1 MTWLIRTRENHLMNP
16 ETYRNKE
23 QLKIFKPWKKK
34 KQLKR
39 FIKKTAVLRS
49 LTKFFQLDKS
59 GLTDMNF
66 RNHCKLNA
74 SIFLS
79 ADPGVI
85 VVKAIKGN
93 KWAFL
98 LWKLCYT
105 VLYNL
110 KIWQIILTSQNVA
123 KMMWTYFLR
132 IDRKGLSN
140 MFDCFLTVKA
150 YQGQIIT
157 IFFFEISSHSIL
169 YIWNQLVLSAP
180 SDYFQRFFQ
189 ITNLKNTFC
198 AFRAAWGK
206 QSIPET
212 LKFLL
217 VCFASTCKL
226 ILMERS
232 VSHNETDIQK
242 ISNKKKTIK

>member
-1 MTWLIRTRENHLMNP
+1 MQGHSRPGWSAPGRTIWWTLKH
-16 ETYRNKE
+16 KE
-23 QLKIFKPWKKK
+23 PW

-39 FIKKTAVLRS
+39 FIKKLLSWEAS
-49 LTKFFQLDKS
+49 PNFFQLDKS

-66 RNHCKLNA
+66 RNQCKLNA

-85 VVKAIKGN
+85 VVNAIKKN

-132 IDRKGLSN
+132 IARKGLSS

-150 YQGQIIT
+150 YQGQSIT
-157 IFFFEISSHSIL
+157 IFVLRFLLIQSYTYETIWCLLRHQTTFIISSKL
-169 YIWNQLVLSAP
+169 
-180 SDYFQRFFQ
+180 Q
-189 ITNLKNTFC
+189 I
-198 AFRAAWGK
+198 
-206 QSIPET
+206 
-212 LKFLL
+212 
-217 VCFASTCKL
+217 
-226 ILMERS
+226 
-232 VSHNETDIQK
+232 
-242 ISNKKKTIK
+242 

>member
-1 MTWLIRTRENHLMNP
+1 M
-16 ETYRNKE
+16 
-23 QLKIFKPWKKK
+23 
-34 KQLKR
+34 
-39 FIKKTAVLRS
+39 KTAKTIHKKLLS
-49 LTKFFQLDKS
+49 WEASPNFFQLDKS

-66 RNHCKLNA
+66 RNQCKLNA

-85 VVKAIKGN
+85 VVKAIKQN

-132 IDRKGLSN
+132 IARKGLSS

-150 YQGQIIT
+150 YQGQSIT

-169 YIWNQLVLSAP
+169 YIWNHLVPSAP
-180 SDYFQRFFQ
+180 SDYFHHFFQ

-217 VCFASTCKL
+217 VPFYTRRDVLKPSA
-226 ILMERS
+226 
-232 VSHNETDIQK
+232 V
-242 ISNKKKTIK
+242 

>member
-1 MTWLIRTRENHLMNP
+1 M
-16 ETYRNKE
+16 
-23 QLKIFKPWKKK
+23 
-34 KQLKR
+34 
-39 FIKKTAVLRS
+39 RS

-66 RNHCKLNA
+66 RNQCKLNA

-132 IDRKGLSN
+132 IARKGLSS

-150 YQGQIIT
+150 YQGQSIT
-157 IFFFEISSHSIL
+157 IFVLRFLLIQSYTYETIWCLLRHQTTFIISSKLQIKYPWDPKVSTGPIL
-169 YIWNQLVLSAP
+169 Y
-180 SDYFQRFFQ
+180 Y
-189 ITNLKNTFC
+189 
-198 AFRAAWGK
+198 
-206 QSIPET
+206 
-212 LKFLL
+212 
-217 VCFASTCKL
+217 
-226 ILMERS
+226 
-232 VSHNETDIQK
+232 
-242 ISNKKKTIK
+242 

>member
-1 MTWLIRTRENHLMNP
+1 MKTAKTIH
-16 ETYRNKE
+16 
-23 QLKIFKPWKKK
+23 
-34 KQLKR
+34 
-39 FIKKTAVLRS
+39 KKTAVLRS

-66 RNHCKLNA
+66 RNQCKLNA

-85 VVKAIKGN
+85 VVKAIKKN

-189 ITNLKNTFC
+189 ITNLK
-198 AFRAAWGK
+198 K
-206 QSIPET
+206 HI
-212 LKFLL
+212 L
-217 VCFASTCKL
+217 CFQGRLRQTKYPWDPKISTCL
-226 ILMERS
+226 LCFDLQA
-232 VSHNETDIQK
+232 NLNGT
-242 ISNKKKTIK
+242 